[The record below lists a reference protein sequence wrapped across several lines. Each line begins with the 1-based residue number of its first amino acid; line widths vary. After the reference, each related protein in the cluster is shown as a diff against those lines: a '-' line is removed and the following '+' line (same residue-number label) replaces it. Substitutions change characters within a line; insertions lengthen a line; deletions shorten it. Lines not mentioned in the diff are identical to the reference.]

1 MGASSP
7 TTSSANSGGD
17 KKSED
22 EWRKHIAAH
31 IKPCR
36 TLLVVNFD
44 ETPTSASHLRAYYRL
59 FGELTRVD
67 IRKKYA
73 FVQFV
78 KLEDAKEAR
87 VKTNGG
93 KLNGKCI
100 TVEYATRED
109 AGVSW
114 VGWGGRGGSEGKRR
128 KKEELRKKLEAKQ
141 AEITVRALS
150 PLTNS
155 TIANGENGSEKEAA
169 RKRKEE
175 LMRKLEAKK
184 AEVAAKKA
192 KIAELKKME
201 EMNEAKIAATRKQEE
216 EEKVAAKKKAEEEGK
231 KEAAEKKAEEEKKE
245 AAKKKAKSEHDQ
257 MAMGALEYVRNVKY
271 EARSPAN
278 LGMDPAM
285 SRAEALRIQ
294 LRNAGVHSSFLS
306 GSEAAKKKAEEE
318 GKKEAAEKKAEEEK
332 KEAAKKKAKSEHD
345 QMAMGALEYV
355 RNVKYEARS
364 PANLGMDPAMSRAE
378 ALRIQLRNAGVH
390 SSFLSGSEA
399 AKKIVEEEKVERFTI
414 LSLLDPNNF
423 SIIKLPVKGPN
434 CTHLSCFDLETYVR
448 MNAFPFAR
456 RYLCPI
462 CSKVAYVGHLKQSG
476 LVTELIKGSALGGG
490 TGEEAGEEV
499 RFHEDGHWEMVDG
512 IGKGH
517 VGAGIA
523 GRVTMS

>member
-306 GSEAAKKKAEEE
+306 GSEAAKK
-318 GKKEAAEKKAEEEK
+318 
-332 KEAAKKKAKSEHD
+332 
-345 QMAMGALEYV
+345 
-355 RNVKYEARS
+355 
-364 PANLGMDPAMSRAE
+364 
-378 ALRIQLRNAGVH
+378 
-390 SSFLSGSEA
+390 
-399 AKKIVEEEKVERFTI
+399 IVEEEKVERFTI